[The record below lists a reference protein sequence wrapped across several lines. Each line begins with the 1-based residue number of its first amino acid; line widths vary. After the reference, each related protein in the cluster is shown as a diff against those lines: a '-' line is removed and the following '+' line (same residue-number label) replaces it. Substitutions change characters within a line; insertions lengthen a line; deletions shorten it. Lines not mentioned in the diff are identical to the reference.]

1 MDQLQQQEEEEDG
14 GLKDG
19 GLEALFQPETA
30 ASRVERAELRLT
42 DSQTVRR
49 VYLLAGLVAR
59 LLAEADITHWTSGGT
74 TLGIVRHSG
83 LIPWDDDIDLCILSQ
98 DAGKLKLLGTELEG
112 AGCGIV
118 QSNSY
123 LWKIFHLTDS
133 EEVRGRRVQ
142 YRYPAA
148 DLFIM
153 NRHRGGYQLA
163 DKAGRAAWPAEQ
175 YSVEQVA
182 GVEYRQFGP
191 HLLPCPASPEI
202 YLDRYS
208 ETLRSTNDSWTGC
221 TGVTGERSAGLR
233 RRTTRETP
241 SSSQSP
247 SPSPLASPGPPWPYR
262 LVLCN
267 V

>member
-1 MDQLQQQEEEEDG
+1 LQLSVRGMDQLQQQEEEEDG

-175 YSVEQVA
+175 YTVEQVA
-182 GVEYRQFGP
+182 GLEYRQFGP
-191 HLLPCPASPEI
+191 HFLPCPASPEI
-202 YLDRYS
+202 YLDRMYGS
-208 ETLRSTNDSWTGC
+208 DWREVGR
-221 TGVTGERSAGLR
+221 TGETDHAGDAFLQPVAFPL
-233 RRTTRETP
+233 TP
-241 SSSQSP
+241 HLSRPALALSSSP
-247 SPSPLASPGPPWPYR
+247 
-262 LVLCN
+262 V
-267 V
+267 